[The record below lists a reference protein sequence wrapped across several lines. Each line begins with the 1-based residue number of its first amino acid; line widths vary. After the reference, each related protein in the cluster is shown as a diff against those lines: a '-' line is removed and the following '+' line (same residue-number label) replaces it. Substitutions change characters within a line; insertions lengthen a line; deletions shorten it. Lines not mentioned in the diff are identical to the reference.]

1 MQNVMD
7 YLRFKLYAP
16 VLKKSIDYPFVTF
29 AIVIAV
35 FMVSIVGGIGGGFVK
50 TTFFPQIE
58 GDNIAV
64 SLIMASGTRDVLTIE
79 ALDRIEQAAWEV
91 GAEVTAE
98 RGEDYI
104 LVQAIDKRIGPATH
118 QGSINIQLLDGDNR
132 DMKVLEV
139 TSRIREK
146 VGTIYGAD
154 NVSFTTFSPF
164 GRPVS
169 VSLLGNDLTELNAA
183 SEALREELNK
193 RDDLK
198 DVIDNNQK
206 GLQEVNIKL
215 KPKAK
220 YLGLTEQEILAQLR
234 QGYFG
239 TEVQRLQRGQDEVR
253 VWIRYDDEDRVSVAQ
268 LSQVRIR
275 TLSGLQI
282 PLDEVVE
289 LNVKRGV
296 VAINRLYGKR
306 EIQVSADLGRADVSA
321 TDANNDIRENVVP
334 QILASY
340 PSVTASYEGQ
350 NREVG
355 KSQSSMAKVMPI
367 IFLLML
373 FVIILTFRSPLQGLA
388 VFMLIPFGFIGVVI
402 GHWVMGVQM
411 SFFSILGIIALI
423 GILVNDSL
431 VFVSAFNINLRGGM
445 KFKEAIY
452 ETGLSRF
459 RPIVLTSVTTIAGL
473 GPLLFNKSFQAQFLI
488 PMAISVAFGLLFSTL
503 IILVLLPV
511 FLRWINPL
519 HGVWVW
525 VTKGKYP
532 AEVELREP
540 ALREIIGQKHF
551 KEDE

>member
-1 MQNVMD
+1 
-7 YLRFKLYAP
+7 
-16 VLKKSIDYPFVTF
+16 
-29 AIVIAV
+29 
-35 FMVSIVGGIGGGFVK
+35 MVSIVGGIGGGFVK

-275 TLSGLQI
+275 TLSGLQF
-282 PLDEVVE
+282 
-289 LNVKRGV
+289 
-296 VAINRLYGKR
+296 
-306 EIQVSADLGRADVSA
+306 
-321 TDANNDIRENVVP
+321 TC
-334 QILASY
+334 
-340 PSVTASYEGQ
+340 
-350 NREVG
+350 
-355 KSQSSMAKVMPI
+355 
-367 IFLLML
+367 
-373 FVIILTFRSPLQGLA
+373 
-388 VFMLIPFGFIGVVI
+388 
-402 GHWVMGVQM
+402 
-411 SFFSILGIIALI
+411 
-423 GILVNDSL
+423 
-431 VFVSAFNINLRGGM
+431 
-445 KFKEAIY
+445 
-452 ETGLSRF
+452 
-459 RPIVLTSVTTIAGL
+459 
-473 GPLLFNKSFQAQFLI
+473 
-488 PMAISVAFGLLFSTL
+488 
-503 IILVLLPV
+503 
-511 FLRWINPL
+511 
-519 HGVWVW
+519 
-525 VTKGKYP
+525 TK
-532 AEVELREP
+532 
-540 ALREIIGQKHF
+540 
-551 KEDE
+551 